1 LLKSDIVVIGAELES
16 FVAALRL
23 ANQGAKVRLLM
34 PGAGSLH
41 YSNGG
46 VGVLSLPLT
55 KQDTANQCPFE
66 AIAQL
71 DDLHPYKLLAAQ
83 SMKSSIAWFLDWTE
97 RHELPLVCEGRN
109 VDALTTMGRV
119 SSVYAIPRSL
129 ATASPLFADNTAIVA
144 FEGHADFLPYLCAS
158 GMARRGARPIVLTIA
173 PPAVGDSVRI
183 ARAFDN
189 CEPSYFESIRSALP
203 SNVRRVIFPAV
214 LGLRRYAAAI
224 ELAEGTLGIS
234 VVEVPTLPPS
244 VFGLRLYELVMKALK
259 AAGITLHSDIR
270 GLRGKLTNGVCEL
283 LVDEKGNEYSAEKF
297 LAANGGILMGGLEV
311 DSRGII
317 HEPVFD
323 LDVHQTYPLN
333 ISDPARVPDAL
344 HRAGVLADRYLRPM
358 LNGRP
363 VSNVH
368 VTGALLAH
376 WNPIEEISNEGVAI
390 TTGCAA
396 ADFALERVVA

>member
-1 LLKSDIVVIGAELES
+1 
-16 FVAALRL
+16 
-23 ANQGAKVRLLM
+23 
-34 PGAGSLH
+34 
-41 YSNGG
+41 
-46 VGVLSLPLT
+46 
-55 KQDTANQCPFE
+55 
-66 AIAQL
+66 
-71 DDLHPYKLLAAQ
+71 
-83 SMKSSIAWFLDWTE
+83 
-97 RHELPLVCEGRN
+97 
-109 VDALTTMGRV
+109 
-119 SSVYAIPRSL
+119 
-129 ATASPLFADNTAIVA
+129 
-144 FEGHADFLPYLCAS
+144 
-158 GMARRGARPIVLTIA
+158 
-173 PPAVGDSVRI
+173 
-183 ARAFDN
+183 
-189 CEPSYFESIRSALP
+189 
-203 SNVRRVIFPAV
+203 VIFPAV
-214 LGLRRYAAAI
+214 LGLRRHGSVIA
-224 ELAEGTLGIS
+224 LAEGTLG
-234 VVEVPTLPPS
+234 VPVAEVATLPPS
-244 VFGLRLYELVMKALK
+244 VFGLRLYQLVMKALK